1 MPLTQLEHFL
11 VLTDDIEA
19 TRRFYCDALGL
30 AVGPRPPLA
39 FAGYWLYVGG
49 TPCVH
54 VAERSSYSRTSGAV
68 GIPVSA
74 ASPGT
79 GPFDHVAFNATDF
92 DAVRARLEGQN
103 VPVHV
108 NVVPGVG
115 LRQLF
120 VFDPNGVKV
129 EINIPA

>member
-54 VAERSSYSRTSGAV
+54 VASARAMKARPARS
-68 GIPVSA
+68 
-74 ASPGT
+74 ASCFGRLPGT

>member
-1 MPLTQLEHFL
+1 VGWHAVRARRGALEL
-11 VLTDDIEA
+11 CA
-19 TRRFYCDALGL
+19 
-30 AVGPRPPLA
+30 
-39 FAGYWLYVGG
+39 YV
-49 TPCVH
+49 
-54 VAERSSYSRTSGAV
+54 RAV

-74 ASPGT
+74 ALPGT
-79 GPFDHVAFNATDF
+79 GPFDHVRSTRPTF